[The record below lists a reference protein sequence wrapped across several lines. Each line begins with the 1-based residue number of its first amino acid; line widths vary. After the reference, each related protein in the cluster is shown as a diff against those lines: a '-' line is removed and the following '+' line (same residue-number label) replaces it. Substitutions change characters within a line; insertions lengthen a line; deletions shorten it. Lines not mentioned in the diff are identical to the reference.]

1 MNFILNEGFT
11 MRSRTGHII
20 FPKKMKYMD
29 LVPVYKELYMKFL
42 QETGQLEEEEE
53 RNHMLVRLNLLDL
66 EKNRKPEGHNRNCRT
81 KMIFP
86 ITEGN
91 IQFYIKGHA
100 RSTEVTKVTESLSE
114 LLRANDIDH
123 KLEWDKLR
131 YLERR

>member
-1 MNFILNEGFT
+1 

-20 FPKKMKYMD
+20 FPKKMKYTD
-29 LVPVYKELYMKFL
+29 LVPVYRDLYMKFL
-42 QETGQLEEEEE
+42 EMTEQLEEEEE

-91 IQFYIKGHA
+91 IQFYIKSNT
-100 RSTEVTKVTESLSE
+100 RSTVVTKVTEGLSE
-114 LLRANDIDH
+114 FLNDNGINH
-123 KLEWDKLR
+123 KVEWDKLT
-131 YLERR
+131 YLKSR